1 MPEKYKDASLSFE
14 ERADDLVGR
23 MMLEEKISQTLYAS
37 SAIPRLGIPEYNWWN
52 ECLHGV
58 ARAGVATMFPQAIGM
73 AASFDDELMHDVAAA
88 ISDEARAKHH
98 EAAKYE
104 DRGIYKGLTMWSPNI
119 NIFRDPRWG
128 RGHETY
134 GEDPY
139 LTARMGKAFVGGLQ
153 GADKKYLKTM
163 ATVKH
168 YAVHSGPEADRHR
181 FDAKASVKDMR
192 ETYLPAFKECVKEAG
207 AYSVMGAYN
216 RTNGEACCASPTLM
230 DGFLRGEWGF
240 DGYYVSDC
248 GAIDDFHEHHR
259 ITKDGAG
266 SAALAIRE
274 GCDLNCGCTFE
285 KLLDAVKRGL
295 VTEAQIDVSVKRL
308 MLARLKLGMFDPPDM
323 VPYAKIPYDAVCCPR
338 HLELSHEMARRSLV
352 LLKNNG
358 ILPLDGAKIGSV
370 AVIGPNADNRR
381 ALWGN
386 YYGTAAEQF
395 TVLDGIRASLPDARI
410 RYAPGCTH
418 LGMPAEGSW
427 GEKYTWGMA
436 EAMAAAA
443 RSDAVVLALGL
454 DERFEGEEGEMGG
467 DKRSIALPQAQVELF
482 DAVLTTGK
490 PVILVMMTGSPVDMT
505 PFAGRAAAI
514 LQAWYP
520 GQFGGLA
527 VAEALLGQVNPS
539 GRLPV
544 TFYKDD
550 ASLPDFTDYSMEGR
564 TYKFLRGE
572 PGYPFGY
579 GLSYTSFEYGGVRPQ
594 APSVEAGKPVKVA
607 STVRNTGKRAG
618 GEVVQ
623 LYLTDVEASTRTP
636 RWQLADFRRI
646 ELQPGEQREISFE
659 IPARRM
665 CVITD
670 DGRTVLEPG
679 RFRVYLGGSQPDALS
694 ARLTGRKPL
703 EAEFEIT
710 GKALEMEY

>member
-1 MPEKYKDASLSFE
+1 
-14 ERADDLVGR
+14 
-23 MMLEEKISQTLYAS
+23 
-37 SAIPRLGIPEYNWWN
+37 
-52 ECLHGV
+52 
-58 ARAGVATMFPQAIGM
+58 
-73 AASFDDELMHDVAAA
+73 
-88 ISDEARAKHH
+88 
-98 EAAKYE
+98 
-104 DRGIYKGLTMWSPNI
+104 
-119 NIFRDPRWG
+119 
-128 RGHETY
+128 
-134 GEDPY
+134 
-139 LTARMGKAFVGGLQ
+139 
-153 GADKKYLKTM
+153 
-163 ATVKH
+163 
-168 YAVHSGPEADRHR
+168 
-181 FDAKASVKDMR
+181 
-192 ETYLPAFKECVKEAG
+192 
-207 AYSVMGAYN
+207 
-216 RTNGEACCASPTLM
+216 
-230 DGFLRGEWGF
+230 
-240 DGYYVSDC
+240 
-248 GAIDDFHEHHR
+248 
-259 ITKDGAG
+259 
-266 SAALAIRE
+266 
-274 GCDLNCGCTFE
+274 
-285 KLLDAVKRGL
+285 
-295 VTEAQIDVSVKRL
+295 
-308 MLARLKLGMFDPPDM
+308 
-323 VPYAKIPYDAVCCPR
+323 
-338 HLELSHEMARRSLV
+338 
-352 LLKNNG
+352 
-358 ILPLDGAKIGSV
+358 
-370 AVIGPNADNRR
+370 
-381 ALWGN
+381 
-386 YYGTAAEQF
+386 
-395 TVLDGIRASLPDARI
+395 
-410 RYAPGCTH
+410 
-418 LGMPAEGSW
+418 
-427 GEKYTWGMA
+427 
-436 EAMAAAA
+436 
-443 RSDAVVLALGL
+443 
-454 DERFEGEEGEMGG
+454 
-467 DKRSIALPQAQVELF
+467 
-482 DAVLTTGK
+482 
-490 PVILVMMTGSPVDMT
+490 LVMMTGSPVDMT